1 MRARTLFAA
10 LFTLL
15 RNVPNC
21 RLDDGSG
28 PTVAQIDAIQKLYR
42 EHLKLAED
50 EKRMLDEEPHDIR
63 KNLEILAAL
72 RDASSAAD
80 PVPRSLSTSKV
91 RKPKPLGKAPDVDGP
106 SDSPGPAL
114 SRVKGSS
121 SVRSTSLASR
131 REGTVDRDIKME
143 DGAKG
148 TDAER
153 AGKLVKGAEVAY
165 KQAKPK
171 EDGSQWIQCII
182 LQVIEKGSTKRYEVQ
197 DPEPDEHGNPGE
209 KYRTTAGAL
218 IAIPPPDTKLAD
230 YEVGRQVLARYPETT
245 TFYRAEVLGTTKTK
259 DGSFCRLKFEDDQNQ
274 VNEVMRRYVL
284 DVSGK

>member
-1 MRARTLFAA
+1 
-10 LFTLL
+10 
-15 RNVPNC
+15 
-21 RLDDGSG
+21 
-28 PTVAQIDAIQKLYR
+28 
-42 EHLKLAED
+42 
-50 EKRMLDEEPHDIR
+50 MLDEEPHDIR

-80 PVPRSLSTSKV
+80 VPRSLSTSKV
-91 RKPKPLGKAPDVDGP
+91 RKPKPLSKTPAVEVDGP

-114 SRVKGSS
+114 SRIKGSS

-131 REGTVDRDIKME
+131 REGTVDRDIKIE

-197 DPEPDEHGNPGE
+197 DPEPDENGHPGE

-218 IAIPPPDTKLAD
+218 IAIPPPDTKLGD
-230 YEVGRQVLARYPETT
+230 YEVGKQVLARYPETT

-259 DGSFCRLKFEDDQNQ
+259 DGSFCKLKFEDDANQ
-274 VNEVMRRYVL
+274 VNEVLRRYVL